1 MSLSIFD
8 VAIAFGD
15 RRVLQGETLHVPTAS
30 ILAVVGAS
38 GSGKTTLLR
47 VVAGLE
53 RPDHGRIEI
62 DGDDVTDWPTH
73 RRRVGLVF
81 QDNQLFPHLNV
92 ADNVAFGL
100 RTAGWARHDVE
111 HRVAELLDAVGLA
124 DRGDQSI
131 DTLSGGEAKRVA
143 LARTLAPMPR
153 VVLLDEP
160 FAGLDDDRRLHL
172 AGVVRQMLH
181 TSNTTALLVSHD
193 PSDVATVAD
202 GIHRLGSRES
212 VTVVSV
218 PVATIRPLRRE
229 VLRAG
234 MTNQSVEFDGD
245 EEPDTFHLAA
255 FDPSGRVLA
264 TSTWLRRDH
273 PRSTGPRT
281 YQLRGMATTVDQQ
294 SRGLGARL
302 IDEGLARLHQRQVD
316 VVWANAR
323 DAALDFYRRQNFEVI
338 GDGFVESVTGLPHH
352 VVMRSVVADAG
363 DLSS

>member
-1 MSLSIFD
+1 MSLSVVD
-8 VAIAFGD
+8 VGIAFGD
-15 RRVLQGETLHVPTAS
+15 RRVLENESLHVPTGS

-53 RPDHGRIEI
+53 RPDHGRVEI
-62 DGDDVTDWPTH
+62 DGEDVTHWPTH

-100 RTAGWARHDVE
+100 RTVGWTRHDAE
-111 HRVAELLDAVGLA
+111 QRVTELLDAVGLS

-160 FAGLDDDRRLHL
+160 FAGLDDERRLHL
-172 AGVVRQMLH
+172 AGVVRAMLH
-181 TSNTTALLVSHD
+181 TSRTTALLVSHD

-202 GIHRLGSRES
+202 GIHRLGVGES

-218 PVATIRPLRRE
+218 PVETIRPLRRE

-234 MTNQSVEFDGD
+234 MANQSVEFDGD
-245 EEPDTFHLAA
+245 DDPDTFHLAA
-255 FDPSGRVLA
+255 FDTSGRVLA

-273 PRSTGPRT
+273 PQSTGPRT
-281 YQLRGMATTVDQQ
+281 YQLRGMATAVDQQ

-302 IDEGLARLHQRQVD
+302 IDEGLIRLRDREID

-323 DAALDFYRRQNFEVI
+323 DAALDFYRRQNFDVI
-338 GDGFVESVTGLPHH
+338 GNGFIESVTGLPHH
-352 VVMRSVVADAG
+352 VVMRSVAADAG
-363 DLSS
+363 GLSS